1 MHEKEIC
8 VLMATYNGEKYIDKQ
23 LESILNSTI
32 QTNILVSDD
41 NSNDSTLNKI
51 KEYPSDRINIL
62 SNAKKGSSSENFIFL
77 IKNIPNDYFD
87 KYKYFAFSDQD
98 DYFDENHYLN
108 SIDLLEANNADLC
121 GASVISINDETNKE
135 NYINYALKEK
145 KYSHFFEGLSPGF
158 TFVFTSK
165 LIKLLKN
172 RLETIEIPVVFW
184 HDWLLYAFAKEN
196 GFKTVVK
203 NNNDIYYRQ
212 HLGNVTGSRNSIKGI
227 FYRLKNVMNSFYP
240 NEIILISVA
249 VMRLSNKNN
258 PVVKLLKNDLS
269 KFEIIK
275 LVLNSRRRLFDRF
288 ACIIA
293 VCNICLNR
301 KRYNHQYK
309 EYIC

>member
-32 QTNILVSDD
+32 HTNILVSDD
-41 NSNDSTLNKI
+41 NSNDATLNKI

-62 SNAKKGSSSENFIFL
+62 SNSKKGSSSENFIFL

-98 DYFDENHYLN
+98 DYFDENHYMN

-121 GASVISINDETNKE
+121 GASVISINDKTNKE

-158 TFVFTSK
+158 TYVFTSK

-172 RLETIEIPVVFW
+172 RLKTIEIPIVFW

-203 NNNDIYYRQ
+203 KNNDIYYRQ
-212 HLGNVTGSRNSIKGI
+212 HLGNVTGSRNSIQGI

-240 NEIILISVA
+240 NQIILISVA
-249 VMRLSNKNN
+249 VMRLSNKKN

-269 KFEIIK
+269 KFGIIK
-275 LVLNSRRRLFDRF
+275 LILNSRRRLFDRF

-301 KRYNHQYK
+301 KRYNQKYK

>member
-1 MHEKEIC
+1 M
-8 VLMATYNGEKYIDKQ
+8 
-23 LESILNSTI
+23 
-32 QTNILVSDD
+32 
-41 NSNDSTLNKI
+41 
-51 KEYPSDRINIL
+51 
-62 SNAKKGSSSENFIFL
+62 
-77 IKNIPNDYFD
+77 
-87 KYKYFAFSDQD
+87 
-98 DYFDENHYLN
+98 N

-121 GASVISINDETNKE
+121 GASVISIDDETNKE

-203 NNNDIYYRQ
+203 KNNDIYYRQ

-240 NEIILISVA
+240 NQIVLISVA

-258 PVVKLLKNDLS
+258 PILKLLKNDLS
-269 KFEIIK
+269 KLEIIK

-293 VCNICLNR
+293 VCNIFLNR
-301 KRYNHQYK
+301 KSYNQQYK
-309 EYIC
+309 EFIC